1 MSDETVLRVKDL
13 YKRYGDRIVLK
24 GVSFEIR
31 KAEVKAIMGPS
42 GTGKTTLLKCIDML
56 VKPDSVRIW

>member
-42 GTGKTTLLKCIDML
+42 GTGKTTLLKLSLIH
-56 VKPDSVRIW
+56 I